1 MIILGII
8 VSIVIGVIGSSI
20 GYGMNA
26 AELGPILSI
35 ATMGGFIMA
44 YIKKNNIKCFYTMSY
59 FQNPTGNKHIFCLLQ
74 GRFNLRS
81 LLKRR
86 LIILD
91 DISLINEIPYFR
103 THFLRIPAN
112 AVNKIRNQRV

>member
-8 VSIVIGVIGSSI
+8 VTIVIGVIGTSI

-44 YIKKNNIKCFYTMSY
+44 YIKKNNIK
-59 FQNPTGNKHIFCLLQ
+59 
-74 GRFNLRS
+74 
-81 LLKRR
+81 
-86 LIILD
+86 
-91 DISLINEIPYFR
+91 
-103 THFLRIPAN
+103 
-112 AVNKIRNQRV
+112 

>member
-1 MIILGII
+1 MVEFCELRTLYLKEGMKMIILGII

-44 YIKKNNIKCFYTMSY
+44 YIKKNNIK
-59 FQNPTGNKHIFCLLQ
+59 
-74 GRFNLRS
+74 
-81 LLKRR
+81 
-86 LIILD
+86 
-91 DISLINEIPYFR
+91 
-103 THFLRIPAN
+103 
-112 AVNKIRNQRV
+112 

>member
-44 YIKKNNIKCFYTMSY
+44 YIKKNNIK
-59 FQNPTGNKHIFCLLQ
+59 
-74 GRFNLRS
+74 
-81 LLKRR
+81 
-86 LIILD
+86 
-91 DISLINEIPYFR
+91 
-103 THFLRIPAN
+103 
-112 AVNKIRNQRV
+112 

>member
-8 VSIVIGVIGSSI
+8 VTIVIGVIGTSI

-44 YIKKNNIKCFYTMSY
+44 YIKKNNIKTSP
-59 FQNPTGNKHIFCLLQ
+59 NIFKAPHTPMAFSNETSEALPMTK
-74 GRFNLRS
+74 FES
-81 LLKRR
+81 PP
-86 LIILD
+86 IIFP
-91 DISLINEIPYFR
+91 II
-103 THFLRIPAN
+103 A
-112 AVNKIRNQRV
+112 